1 MDDRRPAVLIG
12 VAASRTLKQIVAY
25 AAIRLAAGFLGL
37 LPERLAIAVGR
48 AVGRGVWIV
57 AGKRKQM
64 AVRHMTRLG
73 GPEAASVRAR
83 QMYVAYGRY
92 WAEALWMRPRRAAE
106 VVERVS
112 VDGLDQVLAARDAG
126 TGMVY
131 ALPHIGNWEV
141 AGTICRR
148 EGIELMAVAEKL
160 RNRRLIEWFV
170 RLRNM
175 LGIDIVLAD
184 GSRDVFRQLYGVL
197 DRGGAVALVADRDL
211 SGRGV
216 PVDFFGEQTTLPGG
230 AISLGVRRGVPV
242 FPVASFF
249 REGRG
254 HHIVVAEP
262 IDIPTEGSIES
273 RIAAGVAAMADAFED
288 LIARAPEQWHLLQ
301 PNWPSDR
308 ELL

>member
-1 MDDRRPAVLIG
+1 MAPSRR
-12 VAASRTLKQIVAY
+12 LKQVVAY

-37 LPERLAIAVGR
+37 LPERLAINIGR
-48 AVGRGVWIV
+48 LVGRGVWMV
-57 AGKRKQM
+57 AGDRKQM
-64 AVRHMTRLG
+64 AIRHMTRLG
-73 GPEAASVRAR
+73 GSGTAVARAK
-83 QMYVAYGRY
+83 QMYDAYGRY
-92 WAEALWMRPRRAAE
+92 WAEALWMRPRRTTE

-112 VDGLDQVLAARDAG
+112 TDGLDQVLAARDAG

-141 AGTICRR
+141 AGTIARR
-148 EGIELMAVAEKL
+148 EGIELVAVAEKL

-184 GSRDVFRQLYGVL
+184 GSREVFRQLYGVL
-197 DRGGAVALVADRDL
+197 DRGGAVALLADRDL
-211 SGRGV
+211 SGRGI
-216 PVDFFGEQTTLPGG
+216 PTEFFGEQTTLPGG
-230 AISLGVRRGVPV
+230 AISLGVRRDVPV

-254 HHIVVAEP
+254 HHIVVAAP
-262 IDIPTEGSIES
+262 IEIPSEGSVEE
-273 RIAAGVAAMADAFED
+273 RISAGVAAMAIAFED
-288 LIARAPEQWHLLQ
+288 LIRRAPEQWHLLQ

-308 ELL
+308 ELA